1 MRIAV
6 LTGGGVAP
14 GVNSV
19 IHRLAILSGL
29 HGHTLYGVRGGWQGL
44 YAGHFMPLAEGMV
57 DPWAP
62 GTALGTSRW
71 NPGNIAY
78 HDVGVME
85 RIAGQLEIK
94 RMDGL
99 IVIGGNDTL
108 ATALTLHEQYSNGLP
123 VVGIPK
129 TIDNDLPGCDTS
141 IGFSTAVVVIKR
153 AVADIGAVA
162 RSMERT
168 YIIEVMG
175 RRTGWLAAHGGED
188 AGQVALPE
196 VPCTP
201 DDFSMGG
208 VIVISEGA
216 HIHNG
221 DMDLPVALDPYGNEL
236 LYQRHLADRL
246 ANEFGER
253 GCNARTLILGHLQNG
268 APPVE
273 DDVELGRAYAVEALN
288 CLEHGETLVVPAYFA
303 GKLRCQPLATMA
315 GQQREMPR
323 KTIANLVG
331 TGVLV
336 AGWEED

>member
-14 GVNSV
+14 GVNSA
-19 IHRLAILSGL
+19 IHRLAILSEL
-29 HGHTLYGVRGGWQGL
+29 HGHTLYGIRGGWRGL
-44 YAGHFMPLAEGMV
+44 HDGYFMPLSSGMLN
-57 DPWAP
+57 PWAP
-62 GTALGTSRW
+62 GTVLGTSRW
-71 NPGNIAY
+71 NPRGSMVAMI
-78 HDVGVME
+78 
-85 RIAGQLEIK
+85 RIIHRLDDK
-94 RMDGL
+94 KMDGL
-99 IVIGGNDTL
+99 IAIGGNDTL
-108 ATALTLHEQYSNGLP
+108 ATALALHEEYSNGIP
-123 VVGIPK
+123 IVGIPK

-141 IGFSTAVVVIKR
+141 IGFSTAVAVIKR

-188 AGQVALPE
+188 ASQVALPE

-201 DDFSMGG
+201 DHFLTGGG

-221 DMDLPVALDPYGNEL
+221 DMDLPVALDSYGNEL

-246 ANEFGER
+246 ANEFGAR
-253 GCNARTLILGHLQNG
+253 GANVRTLVLGHLQNG
-268 APPVE
+268 ALPVE
-273 DDVELGRAYAVEALN
+273 DDMELGRVYATEALV
-288 CLEHGETLVVPAYFA
+288 CLEDGLTLIVPAYFA
-303 GKLRCQPLATMA
+303 GELRRQPLKTMA

-323 KTIANLVG
+323 KTIADLVD
-331 TGVLV
+331 TGVRV